1 MKLSFKKFLIST
13 IIATVIAVFAVLITG
28 AIAQEGTGAGTVNAF
43 VGDTGAKY
51 IGAGLAVGLAGI
63 GAGIGLGTAGAA
75 AIGAISEKPEV
86 FGKSLIFVVLVEAIA
101 IYGLL
106 ISLLLLFAV

>member
-1 MKLSFKKFLIST
+1 MKLSFKKFLIT
-13 IIATVIAVFAVLITG
+13 TVIATVIAAFAVLVTG
-28 AIAQEGTGAGTVNAF
+28 VVAQDGTNGTVNAF
-43 VGDTGAKY
+43 VGDEGAKY

-86 FGKSLIFVVLVEAIA
+86 FGRSLIFVVLVEAIA

-106 ISLLLLFAV
+106 ISLLLLFAI